1 MRQFADYWGYEL
13 GNFLVPKIDNIGMFF
28 LMLQKPLHYKD
39 VDDGVQS
46 FQVKLGKTRFLNGDF
61 STECLKVLVYYATE
75 GGYFSI
81 YDISLS
87 EKKDGTKYFDAVSFL
102 NQLKLE
108 YKENDLQHYRYFKS
122 RLRDIRQDI
131 RINDSSTVSFIH
143 RRINADDYEMS
154 KTFSLRVSKNE

>member
-1 MRQFADYWGYEL
+1 
-13 GNFLVPKIDNIGMFF
+13 
-28 LMLQKPLHYKD
+28 MLQ
-39 VDDGVQS
+39 
-46 FQVKLGKTRFLNGDF
+46 R
-61 STECLKVLVYYATE
+61 

-87 EKKDGTKYFDAVSFL
+87 EKKDGTNYFDAVSFL

-154 KTFSLRVSKNE
+154 NTFSLRVSKNE